1 MIFFINLLNRKR
13 KLQLLFAALITIFT
27 AFLEVISI
35 GSIGTLFSFFV
46 GVNENFS
53 IGIINLNPINNWGN
67 NENNII
73 FLSLIFAFILLLTT
87 IFRLFAVIW
96 NTKLASIIATDLTGE
111 AFLKII
117 SQPYFYFLRNDS
129 SKAIATLT
137 THAFNVFSFIR
148 FIIQILSSGFIIIC
162 ILLLLISK
170 SFTVTILTAFMLFIV
185 YFSSG
190 LIFKNKLRNNS
201 KIQKRYN
208 SLYVSNI
215 QESLKSI
222 RYLKLNSLEK
232 DYYHQAKSSFNKLT
246 SALAK
251 TRIISIIPR
260 YLIELP
266 GLIIIISFSI
276 VDSLNKGD
284 IKYAI
289 PTASSLAFAYQ
300 RLLPLVQQFYSAF
313 VNIQGNLSSYKLVGE
328 AVNLPVKKFSKKE
341 NKRSKKFQFNNLYFK
356 DICFQ
361 YPDTNRLV
369 LNKLNLKIS
378 RGEKLAIIGASGAG
392 KSTILDIISGL
403 IIPSNGD
410 FIINNKN
417 LYATKDSF
425 FKEWQSSIAYIPQTT
440 YISNDTIKNN
450 IAFGQNQNI
459 IDERKINEVI
469 DKVYLREVIESFQE
483 KENTFVGESGVNLSG
498 GQRQRLAIARALYSK
513 KDILI
518 LDEATNALDP
528 ILEEDILKMIIDN
541 KDELTVIIVSH
552 NIKSLRNCKRAI
564 LLNNNCVELDGPAS
578 KILTKYN
585 QNS

>member
-1 MIFFINLLNRKR
+1 IYTM
-13 KLQLLFAALITIFT
+13 
-27 AFLEVISI
+27 
-35 GSIGTLFSFFV
+35 
-46 GVNENFS
+46 
-53 IGIINLNPINNWGN
+53 
-67 NENNII
+67 
-73 FLSLIFAFILLLTT
+73 LTT

-96 NTKLASIIATDLTGE
+96 NTKLASIIATDLTGQ

-148 FIIQILSSGFIIIC
+148 FTIQILSSGFIIIC

-170 SFTVTILTAFMLFIV
+170 SFTVTILTALMLFIV

-232 DYYHQAKSSFNKLT
+232 YYYHQAKSSFNKLT

-300 RLLPLVQQFYSAF
+300 RLLPLVQQFYSSF

-392 KSTILDIISGL
+392 KSTILD
-403 IIPSNGD
+403 
-410 FIINNKN
+410 
-417 LYATKDSF
+417 
-425 FKEWQSSIAYIPQTT
+425 
-440 YISNDTIKNN
+440 
-450 IAFGQNQNI
+450 
-459 IDERKINEVI
+459 
-469 DKVYLREVIESFQE
+469 
-483 KENTFVGESGVNLSG
+483 
-498 GQRQRLAIARALYSK
+498 
-513 KDILI
+513 
-518 LDEATNALDP
+518 
-528 ILEEDILKMIIDN
+528 
-541 KDELTVIIVSH
+541 
-552 NIKSLRNCKRAI
+552 
-564 LLNNNCVELDGPAS
+564 
-578 KILTKYN
+578 
-585 QNS
+585 

>member
-1 MIFFINLLNRKR
+1 MLFFINLLTKKR

-35 GSIGTLFSFFV
+35 GSIGTLFSFFL
-46 GVNENFS
+46 GVNES
-53 IGIINLNPINNWGN
+53 LSPEIINLNPINNWGA

-87 IFRLFAVIW
+87 IFRLFVVIW
-96 NTKLASIIATDLTGE
+96 NTKLASIIATDFASE

-117 SQPYFYFLRNDS
+117 SQPYFYFLKNDS

-137 THAFNVFSFIR
+137 THAFNVFTFIR
-148 FIIQILSSGFIIIC
+148 FIIQIFSSGFIIIC
-162 ILLLLISK
+162 ILFLLISK
-170 SFTVTILTAFMLFIV
+170 SFTVTILTALMLFFV

-190 LIFKNKLRNNS
+190 LIFKNKLKNNS

-232 DYYHQAKSSFNKLT
+232 DYYNKAKSSFNKLT
-246 SALAK
+246 AALAK

-276 VDSLNKGD
+276 IDSLNKGD

-313 VNIQGNLSSYKLVGE
+313 VSIQGNLSSYKLIGE
-328 AVNLPVKKFSKKE
+328 AVNLPVKNFSKKV
-341 NKRSKKFQFNNLYFK
+341 NKRSKKFEFNSLYFK
-356 DICFQ
+356 DICFK
-361 YPDTNRLV
+361 YPETNRLV

-378 RGEKLAIIGASGAG
+378 RGEQLAIVGASGTG

-403 IIPSNGD
+403 IEPSSGD

-417 LYATKDSF
+417 LYANQDSF
-425 FKEWQSSIAYIPQTT
+425 FKEWQASIAYIPQTT

-450 IAFGQNQNI
+450 IAFGQNQI
-459 IDERKINEVI
+459 IDDRKINDLI

-513 KDILI
+513 KEILI

-528 ILEEDILKMIIDN
+528 ILEENILKMILDT

-552 NIKSLRNCKRAI
+552 NIKSLRNCNRAI

-578 KILTKYN
+578 NVLNKYN
-585 QNS
+585 QH